1 MKFKKG
7 KKVLSLVLA
16 ALMVLSVMPT
26 SMLIQKANAATAF
39 EGGKEVADGTWK
51 GWTWSVF
58 GNSTAVANNTIK
70 ENSDGSVTLESSGK
84 KGKIASKNE
93 GIDFL
98 YYKIENGKDFTIT
111 TKMTVDSFAVTN
123 QQAMGLMARA
133 AVGEHENSKDVDPLN
148 SAFIGEVTKTDVFAA
163 SYRIAN
169 DTFSAFGKAT
179 ETQPTVETGKTYD
192 LAIQKIGDS
201 LILSKDGVVYKEGKA
216 SEIFTGDA
224 MYVGVFTSR
233 LAKATFKDT
242 TLTVTDT
249 NSDVVVKDVT
259 KPSKQE
265 YIQGNTY
272 NDIDLA
278 GFSANV
284 TLGGV
289 EKTITAKDCRI
300 EVPDFSEIT
309 DSGKIVLDYFGTKI
323 EIPVKVVKEVVTDI
337 KVDYNPIKTDYLLD
351 ESIDLTGLE
360 GNVVYNSGVTKK
372 LQDLI
377 AAGDADTTVSYDFSK
392 AGKTQVTI
400 THTHGDVTKE
410 YKFDVNVSDAKVT
423 KIELAGPN
431 RTTFYKDVVYDVDAY
446 RDGVLVTAE
455 YSDGSSKVL
464 SAGFAVE
471 AKGDALD
478 TTKTGKY
485 TYVVTY
491 GGKTAEYT
499 LEVIERT
506 VQSLEVTKIPDKTT
520 YLKGEDFSADGLQV
534 YAVYD
539 SEEKVKVESP
549 KVDSSAF
556 NKDEAGEY
564 KIVVSAEVDGK
575 ALSTEFTA
583 AVRDKID
590 YKYNDLEWNAVTFG
604 QSTANAE
611 KATVTDNEDGSK
623 TITVEAKEGVGKCTD
638 DGQDGI
644 SYYYTVLDPTKDNF
658 EITAK
663 IKVDYFIT
671 KKSTDNQEG
680 FGIMVRDSI
689 GPDGDASIYCSNAM
703 SVGGYYGAFNVF

>member
-323 EIPVKVVKEVVTDI
+323 EIPVKVIKEVVTDI

-377 AAGDADTTVSYDFSK
+377 AAGDADTTVSYNFSK

-400 THTHGDVTKE
+400 AHTHGDVTKE

-658 EITAK
+658 EITYSK
-663 IKVDYFIT
+663 D
-671 KKSTDNQEG
+671 KS
-680 FGIMVRDSI
+680 
-689 GPDGDASIYCSNAM
+689 
-703 SVGGYYGAFNVF
+703 

>member
-51 GWTWSVF
+51 GWTWTVF

-70 ENSDGSVTLESSGK
+70 ENSDGSVTLESSGN
-84 KGKIASKNE
+84 KGKIAKDHE

-123 QQAMGLMARA
+123 QQGMGLMARA
-133 AVGEHENSKDVDPLN
+133 AVGEHENTGDAAPLVN
-148 SAFIGEVTKTDVFAA
+148 ATIGEVTA
-163 SYRIAN
+163 SIN
-169 DTFSAFGKAT
+169 KVN
-179 ETQPTVETGKTYD
+179 TQCAGTWHTGTGNVGSLSESKVETGKTYD

-323 EIPVKVVKEVVTDI
+323 EIPVKV
-337 KVDYNPIKTDYLLD
+337 
-351 ESIDLTGLE
+351 
-360 GNVVYNSGVTKK
+360 K
-372 LQDLI
+372 LI
-377 AAGDADTTVSYDFSK
+377 
-392 AGKTQVTI
+392 TI
-400 THTHGDVTKE
+400 
-410 YKFDVNVSDAKVT
+410 
-423 KIELAGPN
+423 
-431 RTTFYKDVVYDVDAY
+431 
-446 RDGVLVTAE
+446 
-455 YSDGSSKVL
+455 
-464 SAGFAVE
+464 
-471 AKGDALD
+471 
-478 TTKTGKY
+478 
-485 TYVVTY
+485 
-491 GGKTAEYT
+491 
-499 LEVIERT
+499 
-506 VQSLEVTKIPDKTT
+506 QSRQI
-520 YLKGEDFSADGLQV
+520 
-534 YAVYD
+534 
-539 SEEKVKVESP
+539 
-549 KVDSSAF
+549 
-556 NKDEAGEY
+556 
-564 KIVVSAEVDGK
+564 
-575 ALSTEFTA
+575 
-583 AVRDKID
+583 
-590 YKYNDLEWNAVTFG
+590 
-604 QSTANAE
+604 
-611 KATVTDNEDGSK
+611 
-623 TITVEAKEGVGKCTD
+623 
-638 DGQDGI
+638 I
-644 SYYYTVLDPTKDNF
+644 S
-658 EITAK
+658 
-663 IKVDYFIT
+663 
-671 KKSTDNQEG
+671 
-680 FGIMVRDSI
+680 
-689 GPDGDASIYCSNAM
+689 
-703 SVGGYYGAFNVF
+703 

>member
-446 RDGVLVTAE
+446 RDGVLVTVE

-590 YKYNDLEWNAVTFG
+590 YKYNDLEWIAVTFG

-611 KATVTDNEDGSK
+611 KATEKDNEDGS
-623 TITVEAKEGVGKCTD
+623 ITNTEESKKSEGK
-638 DGQDGI
+638 
-644 SYYYTVLDPTKDNF
+644 STKDR
-658 EITAK
+658 
-663 IKVDYFIT
+663 
-671 KKSTDNQEG
+671 QE
-680 FGIMVRDSI
+680 SI
-689 GPDGDASIYCSNAM
+689 S
-703 SVGGYYGAFNVF
+703 

>member
-689 GPDGDASIYCSNAM
+689 GPEDRK
-703 SVGGYYGAFNVF
+703 SVV

>member
-323 EIPVKVVKEVVTDI
+323 EIPVKVIKEVVTDI

-377 AAGDADTTVSYDFSK
+377 AAGDADTTVSYNFSK

-590 YKYNDLEWNAVTFG
+590 YKY
-604 QSTANAE
+604 
-611 KATVTDNEDGSK
+611 
-623 TITVEAKEGVGKCTD
+623 
-638 DGQDGI
+638 
-644 SYYYTVLDPTKDNF
+644 
-658 EITAK
+658 K
-663 IKVDYFIT
+663 IGRAHV
-671 KKSTDNQEG
+671 
-680 FGIMVRDSI
+680 
-689 GPDGDASIYCSNAM
+689 
-703 SVGGYYGAFNVF
+703 

>member
-163 SYRIAN
+163 SYRTSNTA
-169 DTFSAFGKAT
+169 FSTYGISTDA
-179 ETQPTVETGKTYD
+179 QPTVETGKTYD
-192 LAIQKIGDS
+192 LVIQKIGDS

-289 EKTITAKDCRI
+289 EKTIKAKDCRI

-323 EIPVKVVKEVVTDI
+323 EIPVKVIKEVVTDI

-400 THTHGDVTKE
+400 AHTHGDVTKE

-464 SAGFAVE
+464 SAGFAVD

-583 AVRDKID
+583 AVRDKMD
-590 YKYNDLEWNAVTFG
+590 W
-604 QSTANAE
+604 
-611 KATVTDNEDGSK
+611 
-623 TITVEAKEGVGKCTD
+623 
-638 DGQDGI
+638 
-644 SYYYTVLDPTKDNF
+644 
-658 EITAK
+658 
-663 IKVDYFIT
+663 
-671 KKSTDNQEG
+671 
-680 FGIMVRDSI
+680 
-689 GPDGDASIYCSNAM
+689 
-703 SVGGYYGAFNVF
+703 

>member
-671 KKSTDNQEG
+671 KKSTDNQW
-680 FGIMVRDSI
+680 
-689 GPDGDASIYCSNAM
+689 C
-703 SVGGYYGAFNVF
+703 